1 MRDMWT
7 VESSLAGGLE
17 LCQIADALDLGV
29 KLEEGRTKGTWDGIG
44 ILVEESGP
52 SGPENSQEELGAEE
66 GDAEA
71 VAGDG
76 VSVGVGDTGDQA
88 LETKAAQIV
97 GHAAEGV
104 VVPVPAE
111 QVGNVCS
118 EVPVPETVL
127 DVVEDAEGMEEC
139 HHARIAEAESR
150 GTLIVL
156 QAGALQPI
164 ESVLGQGAVVADP
177 FHLQEPAV
185 DASGDAAQV
194 VQVLDGLG
202 RPEVDRLIDRGFGP
216 QSPPLLEVLLDV
228 GVLECDVETG
238 VHAVGVYPGAVAEV
252 GFRCATAESDGKQQ
266 ADTTGPSQVD
276 VFADDFL
283 EEVSTLGGPIEDLG
297 QADFHL
303 PEREPM
309 LVTGQTIFGTER
321 PRQALRPAV
330 EEALN
335 VLRTELAADL
345 FQPLRLPAGQETVVQ
360 CLESEMLSPQLL
372 LHPFVSVQAELD
384 RVRQVGPDLEEG
396 GPPLEVLDVEVVVLH
411 EDRLAREVEEGH
423 MISTTLAGLERP
435 RPLLRH
441 TDQDDA
447 FATLE
452 THAMS
457 VGDVVLPLA
466 TLKMDQGNPIAP
478 CQGFDGLDEAVVE
491 RPKQGWGGN
500 RLAQMVVYEMPQLP
514 PSLKGWKV
522 AVHVEPVDTGGRQRH
537 VIANNL
543 VDVGHRRAPCKGNSP
558 MLLRQRSTPAPK
570 ESAPTLLQASTP
582 TRRFEAELR

>member
-17 LCQIADALDLGV
+17 LCQVADTLDLGV
-29 KLEEGRTKGTWDGIG
+29 KLEEGSTKRAWDGIG

-52 SGPENSQEELGAEE
+52 SGPEDAQEELGAEE
-66 GDAEA
+66 RDAEA
-71 VAGDG
+71 VACYG

-111 QVGNVCS
+111 QVGDVCF

-139 HHARIAEAESR
+139 HHARIAEAESG

-164 ESVLGQGAVVADP
+164 ESVLGESAVVADP
-177 FHLQEPAV
+177 FQLQEPAV
-185 DASGDAAQV
+185 DASGDAAEV

-202 RPEVDRLIDRGFGP
+202 GPEVDGLIDCGLGP
-216 QSPPLLEVLLDV
+216 QRPPLLEVLLDV
-228 GVLECDVETG
+228 GVLECDVEAG
-238 VHAVGVYPGAVAEV
+238 VHAVGDHTGAIAEV
-252 GFRCATAESDGKQQ
+252 WFRCATAESDGKQQ
-266 ADTTGPSQVD
+266 ADTAGPSEVD

-283 EEVSTLGGPIEDLG
+283 EEVSTLGGSIKDLG
-297 QADFHL
+297 QADFNL

-309 LVTGQTIFGTER
+309 LVTGPPIFGTER

-335 VLRTELAADL
+335 VLRAELGADL

-360 CLESEMLSPQLL
+360 RLEPEVLLSQPL

-384 RVRQVGPDLEEG
+384 RVRQVGADLEEG
-396 GPPLEVLDVEVVVLH
+396 GPPLRVLDIEVVVLH
-411 EDRLAREVEEGH
+411 ENRLAREVEERH
-423 MISTTLAGLERP
+423 MIPAALAGPERP

-441 TDQDDA
+441 HDQDDA

-478 CQGFDGLDEAVVE
+478 CQGFDGLGEAVVE
-491 RPKQGWGGN
+491 RPKQGWRGN
-500 RLAQMVVYEMPQLP
+500 RLAQMVVQEVPQLP
-514 PSLKGWKV
+514 ASLKGWKV

-537 VIANNL
+537 VIAHNL

-558 MLLRQRSTPAPK
+558 MLLRQRSAPAPK
-570 ESAPTLLQASTP
+570 ESAPTLFQASTP